1 MIRWICGIKDRD
13 EIPSGSWLQKLG
25 IENITSVLRF
35 QRLSPVSNLSQTFRF
50 PALESKGGLGK
61 HGLMS
66 VSVALLALTHWTE
79 MQGESM
85 FNVVCCCQPIEW
97 DTENGEHFN
106 LKNGSGWMNGWM
118 VIGIYDF
125 IDRPADNVPNMSAW
139 TVWWDTW
146 PLGSIF
152 CFMNIRRLLRV
163 WQYII
168 RLIRFRELGHT
179 KSQSEFNTAKF
190 SGLDIT
196 AIIASKCFLMPWQI
210 SLATG
215 VLYATQP

>member
-1 MIRWICGIKDRD
+1 MDEWI
-13 EIPSGSWLQKLG
+13 
-25 IENITSVLRF
+25 
-35 QRLSPVSNLSQTFRF
+35 
-50 PALESKGGLGK
+50 
-61 HGLMS
+61 
-66 VSVALLALTHWTE
+66 
-79 MQGESM
+79 
-85 FNVVCCCQPIEW
+85 
-97 DTENGEHFN
+97 
-106 LKNGSGWMNGWM
+106 

-125 IDRPADNVPNMSAW
+125 IDWPSDNVPSMSAW

-179 KSQSEFNTAKF
+179 KFNTSEF

-196 AIIASKCFLMPWQI
+196 AVIASSMFLDAMADVFGNRCALCNTVLDEIHIPWVKYHLLVDPKGAGKNVGLWGPLWPFESSYI
-210 SLATG
+210 SNVVRGRIYRNIFIKL
-215 VLYATQP
+215 QENI